1 MGKRKAGVEST
12 RTPTSRRSQGM
23 AGEGEVWV
31 AEPLCQKQLRE
42 GGSGAER
49 RQLSDQ
55 PQEFLLLLFRKTAGF
70 VE

>member
-1 MGKRKAGVEST
+1 MGFGAPVSKTA
-12 RTPTSRRSQGM
+12 Q
-23 AGEGEVWV
+23 
-31 AEPLCQKQLRE
+31 RE

-70 VE
+70 VELGRKNSAACAWVSTPLIL